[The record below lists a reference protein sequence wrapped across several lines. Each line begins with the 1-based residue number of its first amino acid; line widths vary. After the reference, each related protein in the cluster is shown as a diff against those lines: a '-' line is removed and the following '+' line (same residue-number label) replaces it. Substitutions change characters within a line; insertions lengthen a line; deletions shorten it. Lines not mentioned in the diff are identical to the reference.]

1 MERKK
6 LNVPIK
12 GGDKEDGTSKQK
24 VRLLQ
29 AVYGIHR
36 ILALTF
42 QPGRVDQNKRQKE
55 VVG

>member
-12 GGDKEDGTSKQK
+12 GGDEEDGTSKQK

-55 VVG
+55 VV